1 MLLRED
7 NRICKLLGT
16 KYPLIQGG
24 MAWVANAELASAVS
38 NGGGLGVI
46 AAANTPP
53 DILEQEIIKAKSMIE
68 PGRPFGLNIM
78 LMSPT
83 AEAALEI
90 AAKQRVPVVTTGAGS
105 PGKVLERLKPLGTIV
120 IPVVASVTQARR
132 VEKQGAD
139 AVVAEG
145 MEAGGH
151 IGELT
156 TMVLTP
162 QIAQAVK
169 IPVVCAGGIADGR
182 GVVAAFALGA
192 EGVQVGTR
200 FICCE
205 ECTVHE
211 NYKKAVIAAKDRS
224 TAITGQSLGHP
235 VRCLR
240 NKLTAEFERLEEER
254 APASEIEALGTG
266 KLRAAVVDGDT
277 DWGSLMAGQSAAM
290 VSEILPAKTIIENMF
305 AQAEKVLSRVGEVKA

>member
-1 MLLRED
+1 MLLKED
-7 NRICKLLGT
+7 NRICKILGT

-38 NGGGLGVI
+38 NAGGLGII
-46 AAANTPP
+46 AAAATPP
-53 DILEQEIIKAKSMIE
+53 EILEQEILKAKKLIE
-68 PGRPFGLNIM
+68 PGKKFGLNIM

-83 AEAALEI
+83 AESALEI
-90 AAKQRVPVVTTGAGS
+90 AIKHKVPVVTTGAGS
-105 PGKVLERLKPLGTIV
+105 PGKFLERLKPIGTIV
-120 IPVVASVTQARR
+120 IPVVASVAQAKR

-162 QIAQAVK
+162 QIAQAIK
-169 IPVVCAGGIADGR
+169 IPVITAGGVVDGR

-200 FICCE
+200 FICCN

-211 NYKKAVIAAKDRS
+211 NYKKAVIEARDRS
-224 TAITGQSLGHP
+224 TAVTGQSLGHP

-240 NKLTAEFERLEEER
+240 NKLTAEFEKLEASQ

-266 KLRAAVVDGDT
+266 KLRAAVIDGDVE
-277 DWGSLMAGQSAAM
+277 WGSLMAGQSAAM
-290 VSEILPAKTIIENMF
+290 VNEILPAKTIIENMF
-305 AQAEKVLSRVGEVKA
+305 NEAEKILEGIR